1 MRVWAPHSSY
11 GRISRALLSVVS
23 FIEAMT
29 YMSCLRPSRV
39 SVSLSA
45 RRATARYATVAI
57 LPDGSQQQQQM
68 LASTSIC
75 ACLLC
80 LLCLEDR
87 GSWMDERGMR
97 AEWPP
102 AGLPLSACASAC
114 LILRSHLHSSLHQPL
129 GHSLALTDC
138 RRRPSSPPC
147 CSCSRPGS
155 SSRRSCY
162 TMASLS
168 IQRGECRRGS
178 LHLPTA
184 A

>member
-23 FIEAMT
+23 FIEAM
-29 YMSCLRPSRV
+29 SHICRV
-39 SVSLSA
+39 SDQAVSLS
-45 RRATARYATVAI
+45 ARYATVAI

-80 LLCLEDR
+80 LKDR

-114 LILRSHLHSSLHQPL
+114 LIMMSHLHSSLHQPL